1 MVWVLSHSK
10 TISSS
15 YSRSRSLSP
24 GNRSAPPLLTSIRA
38 VSRISSMA
46 NLKRNGE
53 IGQPCL
59 TPLLEWNNGERWLYA
74 LTLPEL
80 FVHKALKMLINFSD
94 TPFFNRQSQRTVLS
108 NESKAALMSR
118 NTSIFRL

>member
-1 MVWVLSHSK
+1 MPWALSHSK
-10 TISSS
+10 TISSA

-24 GNRSAPPLLTSIRA
+24 GNRSTPPLLTSIRA
-38 VSRISSMA
+38 VSRMSSMA
-46 NLKRNGE
+46 KLKRSGE

-59 TPLLEWNNGERWLYA
+59 TPLLKWNNGERWLYA
-74 LTLPEL
+74 LTLPEVFL
-80 FVHKALKMLINFSD
+80 YRALRMLINFSG

-118 NTSIFRL
+118 NTTIVGL